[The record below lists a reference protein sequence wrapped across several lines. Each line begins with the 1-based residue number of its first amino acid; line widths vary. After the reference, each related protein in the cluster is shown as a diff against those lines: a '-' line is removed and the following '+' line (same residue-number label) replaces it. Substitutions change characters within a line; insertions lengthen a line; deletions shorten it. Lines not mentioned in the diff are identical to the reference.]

1 MSGHHVKVA
10 YKSNVRMLSKYIF
23 LARKEQELLRAQKMG
38 MSEKYQEYLENVIAA
53 VQQSLS
59 R

>member
-1 MSGHHVKVA
+1 MSKIA
-10 YKSNVRMLSKYIF
+10 YKSDVRSLSKYVF
-23 LARKEQELLRAQKMG
+23 LARKEQELLRAQKLG

-59 R
+59 K